1 MLNVATIGIFLASG
15 IVASLNP
22 VSIGLLIM
30 VMSSIYGKGHD
41 NSRLFRYGFS
51 YTIGLLTTTLVF
63 AVLGWGI
70 VTLLPIT
77 PRAYLALGIAV
88 ILVIVGLIEIK
99 DYFWYG
105 KKFSVHP
112 PKKALHYLHDLALK
126 MKNSPEHFML
136 GAFSGV
142 VLLPYTGLVLL
153 AITVIISLSYPF
165 SALSAL
171 LLYSLASVF
180 TIVFL
185 IFCILSG
192 VKLSII
198 TKWKEDSKATMRL
211 TSGLLFIY
219 LGWTITLIAG
229 GIVRLG

>member
-30 VMSSIYGKGHD
+30 VMSSIYGKGH
-41 NSRLFRYGFS
+41 NNARLFKYGFS
-51 YTIGLLTTTLVF
+51 YALGILISTLAF
-63 AVLGWGI
+63 AVLSWAVI
-70 VTLLPIT
+70 AILPIA
-77 PRAYLALGIAV
+77 PRAYIAIGLAIV
-88 ILVIVGLIEIK
+88 LVIVGLIEVK

-126 MKNSPEHFML
+126 MKNSPEYFML
-136 GAFSGV
+136 GALSGV

-153 AITVIISLSYPF
+153 TISMIVSLSYPF
-165 SALSAL
+165 SALGAL
-171 LLYSLASVF
+171 LLYSLASIF
-180 TIVFL
+180 TVVFL
-185 IFCILSG
+185 IFSILGG
-192 VKLSII
+192 VKLSVI

-211 TSGLLFIY
+211 TSGLLFIF
-219 LGWTITLIAG
+219 LGWTITLIAS